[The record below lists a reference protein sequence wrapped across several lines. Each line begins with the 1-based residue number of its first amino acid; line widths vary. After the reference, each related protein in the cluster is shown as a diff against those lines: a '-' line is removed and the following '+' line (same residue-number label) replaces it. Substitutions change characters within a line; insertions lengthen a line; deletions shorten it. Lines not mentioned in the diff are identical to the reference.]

1 MFQLSVDSWTV
12 TGNSTTPPWGSVL
25 RCALLCW
32 WVKIKLNLTHIWY
45 FHGGHHVTITRPYHP
60 QHHQT
65 SADPSMNHH
74 SKTWIKECSS
84 SFRYISQLFGAT
96 VVVRAGIHWLDKSVF
111 MCFHVLSC
119 SSCSSWAAKCFVI
132 QSCPVFI
139 FRKLQVFRK
148 NLHENNFCVS
158 SRKSSASLEPLVPS
172 PSP

>member
-12 TGNSTTPPWGSVL
+12 TGNSTTPPWGSAL

-45 FHGGHHVTITRPYHP
+45 FHRGHHVTITRPYHP

-74 SKTWIKECSS
+74 SKTWIKESSS

-111 MCFHVLSC
+111 MCWVVAVVAVGPPNVLLFKVALYSY
-119 SSCSSWAAKCFVI
+119 
-132 QSCPVFI
+132 
-139 FRKLQVFRK
+139 
-148 NLHENNFCVS
+148 
-158 SRKSSASLEPLVPS
+158 SASSKFSERICMKTIFALVLERAQPHLS
-172 PSP
+172 P